1 MHDVL
6 DALFSK
12 LLWIFTTST
21 NPLWS
26 EIMLNKYCKKNAS
39 NNGTKRHKAYHVWRK
54 MIGQNKG
61 LGTMWKKIMGGGGA
75 KVENLIIED

>member
-26 EIMLNKYCKKNAS
+26 EIMLNKYCKKMHPIMAQRHRAS
-39 NNGTKRHKAYHVWRK
+39 HVWRK
-54 MIGQNKG
+54 MIRQNKG
-61 LGTMWKKIMGGGGA
+61 LGTIRKKIKGGGRA
-75 KVENLIIED
+75 SRRKILL